1 MAILGSDPYPGPDP
15 YQKMIQETDILDPLK
30 RYHRLFEARIH
41 SGLGL
46 TEKKQVSLKTLPE
59 AQKTQK
65 LTPRLGLKIV
75 AHCNNKSRGTTDPE
89 IE

>member
-41 SGLGL
+41 SGLGNRKE
-46 TEKKQVSLKTLPE
+46 TGEFK
-59 AQKTQK
+59 
-65 LTPRLGLKIV
+65 
-75 AHCNNKSRGTTDPE
+75 NNKKIKAKTKR
-89 IE
+89 